1 MIVFNNRAER
11 WNMLQ
16 TGSRS
21 LLISPDAGG
30 NDGIQW
36 FGCWKYGAETVS
48 AHFNV
53 VGNLSGILNL
63 KRHLVPQ

>member
-30 NDGIQW
+30 NDGI
-36 FGCWKYGAETVS
+36 
-48 AHFNV
+48 
-53 VGNLSGILNL
+53 L
-63 KRHLVPQ
+63 